1 MIMNNTIV
9 DKKTNLDSSL
19 VSDNL
24 NSAEKTMNE
33 EKIQDEKES
42 SIRTIKS
49 KNSNMNNKGIY
60 YTKTK
65 EITFPVTRLSF
76 SSIPVYQGVQLSF
89 YEKYAVLL
97 LQKGIIAIDR
107 QELVEKIS
115 SILNVSHKCIDE
127 FVEYLSF
134 KGFLQYNSNKPLFYL
149 DKSIHYLLDKT
160 LNNAMFAEFDEKM
173 ADCNKVLFSETANCF
188 FLEDDFDSASFKK
201 ITSSHT
207 DGSSQLS
214 ANITNLA
221 ESSKE
226 SLKDIF
232 ARSLAQ
238 KNMHLTNNFSY
249 QLNDSKFT
257 GYEICFDAIIEYKYS
272 PDTNE
277 SIKQSVIVRNDNL
290 LSDEVINTLSDIYNK
305 DDDIPRFISLEKELY
320 NRINSSSEEIESIET
335 NIESAQK
342 DISPIQDEID
352 AKKKS
357 LDSAKKEY
365 KEKEEKEKVKA
376 AEIQEKLDATD
387 KDIKINEDLV
397 NLNKG
402 TNKDLV
408 KNLQKAIAELEKSKT
423 DLQKQL
429 NEQNSTMENMA
440 KSFKQQEAQLNSTIN
455 SKENEIKKI
464 KSEITGYEENQKR
477 IVKEY
482 NQAISE
488 NKKSINPVIT
498 SVLSKYPKDSNMLFG
513 YISDISLGLDR
524 AISAAENNSFNEV
537 GRSIDMI
544 REMYRKTLQAVFDCL
559 LKNTAENLASYL
571 SDPFNVSKVDQLF
584 RKRNIALDIKNKLI
598 IFHGLANAIGHS
610 VENGPQKS
618 SNEKRV
624 KDFKELSDTD
634 RTKILLSIP
643 NFFNSIT
650 FTKTEINAIVS
661 KLKI

>member
-1 MIMNNTIV
+1 MIMNDTIV
-9 DKKTNLDSSL
+9 DKKNNLDPSL
-19 VSDNL
+19 VSNNL
-24 NSAEKTMNE
+24 DSAEKTINDV
-33 EKIQDEKES
+33 KVQDEKES

-49 KNSNMNNKGIY
+49 KNSNTNNKGIY

-65 EITFPVTRLSF
+65 EITLPVTRLSF
-76 SSIPVYQGVQLSF
+76 SNIPVYQGVQVSF
-89 YEKYAVLL
+89 YEKYVILL
-97 LQKGIIAIDR
+97 LQKGIKAIDR
-107 QELVEKIS
+107 KELVEKIS
-115 SILNVSHKCIDE
+115 SILNVSRKCIDE
-127 FVEYLSF
+127 FVDYLSLN
-134 KGFLQYNSNKPLFYL
+134 GFLQYNSNEPLFYL
-149 DKSIHYLLDKT
+149 SVNYSIDKT
-160 LNNAMFAEFDEKM
+160 LKNAMFAEFDEKM

-188 FLEDDFDSASFKK
+188 FLEDDFANDSFKRT
-201 ITSSHT
+201 TSSLA
-207 DGSSQLS
+207 DNSSYLL
-214 ANITNLA
+214 AKVIDLA
-221 ESSKE
+221 ESSKD
-226 SLKDIF
+226 SLRDIF
-232 ARSLAQ
+232 ARSFAQ

-429 NEQNSTMENMA
+429 NEQNSTIENMA
-440 KSFKQQEAQLNSTIN
+440 KSFRQQEEQLNSTII

-488 NKKSINPVIT
+488 NKKSINPVIA
-498 SVLSKYPKDSNMLFG
+498 SVLSKYPKDSNILFG

-544 REMYRKTLQAVFDCL
+544 REMYRKTLQAVFDGL

-584 RKRNIALDIKNKLI
+584 RKRNIALDVKNKLI